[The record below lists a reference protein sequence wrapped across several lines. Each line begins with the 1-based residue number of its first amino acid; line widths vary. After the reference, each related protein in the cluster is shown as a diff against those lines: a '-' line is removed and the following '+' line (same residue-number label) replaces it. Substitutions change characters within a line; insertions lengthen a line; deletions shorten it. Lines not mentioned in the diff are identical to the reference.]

1 MRLEASKK
9 KKRKSREGIAAMTK
23 WILTTCV
30 TLFLIFPIS
39 AYGDSALDTV
49 KKHVTRVIEMLR
61 DPSLKH
67 ESTRDMKEKKIRAVT
82 DEMFDF
88 EELSRRTLGKN
99 WERLDSAQRK
109 EFIQLYRQILE
120 SAYMDKILSYSNE
133 KVLFLRENTLEKGK
147 AEVMTK
153 IVTHTGEIPISY
165 QVTEKKD
172 NWRVYDVIIEGV
184 SLVKNYRTQFREIL
198 ANKSP
203 EEMLQIL
210 RKKVGK
216 V

>member
-1 MRLEASKK
+1 
-9 KKRKSREGIAAMTK
+9 MTR

-30 TLFLIFPIS
+30 ALLLIVPLS
-39 AYGDSALDTV
+39 SYGDSALDTI
-49 KKHVTRVIEMLR
+49 KKHVTRVIDMLK

-67 ESTRDMKEKKIRAVT
+67 ESARDMKAKKIREVT
-82 DEMFDF
+82 NEMFDF

-99 WERLDSAQRK
+99 WERLDSAQQK

-120 SAYMDKILSYSNE
+120 DAYMGKILSYSNE
-133 KVLFLRENTLEKGK
+133 KVFFLRENTLEKGK
-147 AEVMTK
+147 AEVMTR
-153 IVTHTGEIPISY
+153 IVTQTGEIPISY
-165 QVTEKKD
+165 QVIENKG
-172 NWRVYDVIIEGV
+172 NWKVYDVVIEGV